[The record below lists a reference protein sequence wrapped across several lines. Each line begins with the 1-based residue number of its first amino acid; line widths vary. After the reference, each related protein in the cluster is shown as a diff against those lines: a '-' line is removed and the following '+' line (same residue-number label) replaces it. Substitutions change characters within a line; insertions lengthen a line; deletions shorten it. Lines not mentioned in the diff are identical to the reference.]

1 MRDALKQA
9 LWFRQCTE
17 WLQATKQEYD
27 LVQGEG
33 TMESLR
39 RYRWIVVLMVPLHAA
54 LAYLLSRYTAPDTH
68 PEMAQW
74 AETVMRAHV
83 MTCVFITVTGLLAH
97 VVLRTQQRA
106 SHAAIAL
113 QVFVSA
119 GYFYSGAIMTIAD
132 LVANAGAGLSSFM
145 MICIMFGVLG
155 LMRPMISVP
164 LYLSTYLVFSGMLH
178 AAPINPMQLP
188 SLSIVALVAPALA
201 LLASIVVWAQY
212 AKAVMLRRQ
221 LSRSNQALVAQQHE
235 LAFLADHD
243 TLTGLINRREFMRL
257 GQMELNRAVRAGIH
271 TQCVMVDLDYF
282 KKINDVHGHPVGDAM
297 LQHVAALLQRGV
309 RTTDTVARLGGEE
322 FIVLLPDTTR
332 EGACELAEKLRVMV
346 YATPLVYLGVALP
359 ITASFGVSGTTRGQK
374 AAIESIYAAADRAL
388 YVAKQLGRNQ
398 VQYAAPAASELAS
411 PSV

>member
-1 MRDALKQA
+1 MNKAPWYQPYMDWARL
-9 LWFRQCTE
+9 
-17 WLQATKQEYD
+17 TKQEYD
-27 LVQGEG
+27 VVQGEG

-39 RYRWIVVLMVPLHAA
+39 RFRWVACLMVPLHFAMALLLDAYQAPAEHPELQVWAGIVGRAHWTAAA
-54 LAYLLSRYTAPDTH
+54 LVSVCGVAAHYCLRQARASAAAITLQILVSIAYIYLGAYLS
-68 PEMAQW
+68 
-74 AETVMRAHV
+74 
-83 MTCVFITVTGLLAH
+83 
-97 VVLRTQQRA
+97 
-106 SHAAIAL
+106 
-113 QVFVSA
+113 
-119 GYFYSGAIMTIAD
+119 IAD
-132 LVANAGAGLSSFM
+132 LVASAGAGLSSFM
-145 MICIMFGVLG
+145 LICIMFGVLS
-155 LMRPMISVP
+155 LMRPAISVP
-164 LYLSTYLVFSGMLH
+164 LFLGTYVVFAYLLRH
-178 AAPINPMQLP
+178 APIAPMHNN
-188 SLSIVALVAPALA
+188 SLSIVAFFCPLLALVASLM
-201 LLASIVVWAQY
+201 VWNQF

-221 LSRSNQALVAQQHE
+221 LSRSNQALVAQQ
-235 LAFLADHD
+235 
-243 TLTGLINRREFMRL
+243 
-257 GQMELNRAVRAGIH
+257 ELNRAVRAGIH